1 MIDWLIRFDLQPLKI
16 DSFYLSSPPEPI
28 DVVENDVESMT
39 MAKIVEFWQLKS
51 NPVKRIMEALLPNL
65 ESELSGF
72 LNQGHTIDGYNSLY
86 ALVRMSEHV
95 TSAQSPQSGSFL
107 GITFASCLI
116 QVIFGESDVECVCL
130 FVPLTRSGVNNLF
143 RASFTLQA
151 KRNFDQLVNLH
162 LKSIEECRIAKNKR
176 CGILPFVSSFEEF
189 VSEAE
194 TIFKGTK
201 LLPKHA
207 FPNV

>member
-1 MIDWLIRFDLQPLKI
+1 M
-16 DSFYLSSPPEPI
+16 
-28 DVVENDVESMT
+28 ESMT

-116 QVIFGESDVECVCL
+116 QVIFVRDV
-130 FVPLTRSGVNNLF
+130 S
-143 RASFTLQA
+143 
-151 KRNFDQLVNLH
+151 
-162 LKSIEECRIAKNKR
+162 
-176 CGILPFVSSFEEF
+176 
-189 VSEAE
+189 
-194 TIFKGTK
+194 GTK
-201 LLPKHA
+201 RQMYPTSKECG
-207 FPNV
+207 VIK